1 MDVFKIIGVGFI
13 STIIA
18 VILKE
23 YKKEYVI
30 YVSIIAGVIIISM
43 SMNFL
48 GQIIHTLTNLSEK
61 LGTNSNFIIL
71 LLKITGISIL
81 LEFAISICQDSGESA
96 IATKID
102 LGGKILILGM
112 SIPVITKLVDT
123 LFNMINV

>member
-1 MDVFKIIGVGFI
+1 MDVFKIIGVGFVA
-13 STIIA
+13 TIIA

-23 YKKEYVI
+23 YRKEYVI
-30 YVSIIAGVIIISM
+30 YVSIIAGIIIISM

-48 GQIIHTLTNLSEK
+48 SEIISTLTNLSEK
-61 LGTNSNFIIL
+61 LGTNSNFIVL
-71 LLKITGISIL
+71 LLKITGLSIL
-81 LEFAISICQDSGESA
+81 LEFAISICQDSGENA

-112 SIPVITKLVDT
+112 SVPVISKLVEI

>member
-1 MDVFKIIGVGFI
+1 MDVFKIIGVGFVA
-13 STIIA
+13 TIIA

-23 YKKEYVI
+23 YRKEYVI
-30 YVSIIAGVIIISM
+30 YISIIAGIIIISM

-48 GQIIHTLTNLSEK
+48 SEIISTLTNLSEK
-61 LGTNSNFIIL
+61 LGTNSNFIVL

-81 LEFAISICQDSGESA
+81 LEFAISICQDSGENA

-112 SIPVITKLVDT
+112 SVPVISKLVEI

>member
-1 MDVFKIIGVGFI
+1 MDVFKIIGVGFVA
-13 STIIA
+13 TIIA

-23 YKKEYVI
+23 YRKEYVI
-30 YVSIIAGVIIISM
+30 YVSIIAGIIIISM

-48 GQIIHTLTNLSEK
+48 SEIISTLTNLSEK
-61 LGTNSNFIIL
+61 LGTNSNFIVL

-81 LEFAISICQDSGESA
+81 LEFAISICQDSGENA

-112 SIPVITKLVDT
+112 SVPVISKLVEI

>member
-1 MDVFKIIGVGFI
+1 MDVFKIIGVGFVA
-13 STIIA
+13 TIIA

-23 YKKEYVI
+23 YRKEYVI

-48 GQIIHTLTNLSEK
+48 SEIISTLTNLSEK
-61 LGTNSNFIIL
+61 LGTNSNFIVL

-81 LEFAISICQDSGESA
+81 LEFAISICQDSGENA

-112 SIPVITKLVDT
+112 SVPVISKLVEI

>member
-1 MDVFKIIGVGFI
+1 MDVFKIIGVGFVA
-13 STIIA
+13 TIIA

-23 YKKEYVI
+23 YRKEYVI
-30 YVSIIAGVIIISM
+30 YISIIAGIIIISM

-48 GQIIHTLTNLSEK
+48 SEIISTLTNLSEK
-61 LGTNSNFIIL
+61 LGTNSNFIVL

-81 LEFAISICQDSGESA
+81 LEFDISICKDSGENA

-112 SIPVITKLVDT
+112 SVPVISKLVEI

>member
-1 MDVFKIIGVGFI
+1 MDVFKIIGVGFVA
-13 STIIA
+13 TIIA

-23 YKKEYVI
+23 YRKEYVI
-30 YVSIIAGVIIISM
+30 YVSIIAGIIIISM

-48 GQIIHTLTNLSEK
+48 SQIISTLTNLSEK
-61 LGTNSNFIIL
+61 LGTNSNFIVL

-81 LEFAISICQDSGESA
+81 LEFAISICQDSGENA

-112 SIPVITKLVDT
+112 SLPVISKLVET
-123 LFNMINV
+123 LFNMINI

>member
-48 GQIIHTLTNLSEK
+48 GQIINTLTNLSEK

>member
-23 YKKEYVI
+23 YRKEYVI
-30 YVSIIAGVIIISM
+30 YVSIIAGIIIISM

-48 GQIIHTLTNLSEK
+48 SEIISTLTNLSEK
-61 LGTNSNFIIL
+61 LGTNSNFIVL

-81 LEFAISICQDSGESA
+81 LEFAISICQDSGENA

-112 SIPVITKLVDT
+112 SVPVISKLVEI